1 MSYAFCSDF
10 SKWGDLEYL
19 QDFLEETV
27 VEFSPIVG
35 EDLDRTAIYGYV
47 VFRESFGYRCCFF
60 VGDWDGRKE
69 AGEVVEDGQDIPVAM
84 GPTWHEGPYE
94 VEGHLVVR

>member
-1 MSYAFCSDF
+1 ML
-10 SKWGDLEYL
+10 DLKYL

-27 VEFSPIVG
+27 VELSPIVG

-69 AGEVVEDGQDIPVAM
+69 AGEVVKDGQDIPVAM
-84 GPTWHEGPYE
+84 GPTWHERPYE